1 MKESLGHSFRFVELA
16 NDVNDHMPD
25 YVVRRLTMAFNERSL
40 SVKGR
45 RILLLGLAY
54 KKNTGDA
61 RESPSHVVAQL
72 LVTLGAQVRCA
83 DPHVPPAQLPP
94 GCSLVEATPEE
105 AAAADAIV
113 VLVDHDAFDL
123 PGLVAASP
131 FVLDC
136 RHVVE
141 GPNVEHL

>member
-1 MKESLGHSFRFVELA
+1 M
-16 NDVNDHMPD
+16 NDHMPD
-25 YVVRRLTMAFNERSL
+25 YVVRRLAIAFNHRSL
-40 SVKGR
+40 SVRGR

-72 LVTLGAQVRCA
+72 LVALGAEVRCC
-83 DPHVPPAQLPP
+83 DPHVPAAQVPS
-94 GCSLVEATPEE
+94 GCALVGATVDE
-105 AAAADAIV
+105 AAAADAVV
-113 VLVDHDAFDL
+113 VLVDHDDFDL
-123 PGLVAASP
+123 PALVAVAP

-136 RHVVE
+136 RHVVA